1 MQVEYL
7 ARAHGSNA
15 FVGAHSN
22 FVVVTGASR
31 GLNHGVHR
39 DIKEMLIGSAAIALS
54 TDRLAAA
61 RRLHTR
67 DSRATAPFRIDHVQL
82 NLNRSSISS
91 GRLAPSGP
99 SVGLDR
105 WLLRHREWKSLMQA
119 HGQSRLSRCK
129 RA

>member
-39 DIKEMLIGSAAIALS
+39 DIKEMLIGSAAIALFG
-54 TDRLAAA
+54 TALIAWPPLAGYIRAIVGPP
-61 RRLHTR
+61 LHIVLTM
-67 DSRATAPFRIDHVQL
+67 F
-82 NLNRSSISS
+82 N
-91 GRLAPSGP
+91 
-99 SVGLDR
+99 
-105 WLLRHREWKSLMQA
+105 
-119 HGQSRLSRCK
+119 
-129 RA
+129 